1 MFLEEIICANVGC
14 DALMRATRHFKKLG
28 EEVRQ
33 QQEVPLWCAP
43 LLHPSWYITNDSGI
57 PERCAQTSHMFP
69 FGIAAVF
76 TFHPIFHLQH
86 TSAPSCTHAV
96 WLCTFHLLPPTG
108 VLYLIMC
115 HMPSA
120 VRILH
125 FFTQPKSQQ
134 WLWIG
139 TTLTMQLMQQT
150 KRRISSKKNVKWK
163 DIGSNDRKSYPC
175 ELKVG
180 GCSAVLMKGIWYSE
194 VGSIAA

>member
-1 MFLEEIICANVGC
+1 
-14 DALMRATRHFKKLG
+14 MRATRHFKKLG

-33 QQEVPLWCAP
+33 QVPLWCAP

-69 FGIAAVF
+69 FGIAPVF

-115 HMPSA
+115 HSPSA
-120 VRILH
+120 VWILH
-125 FFTQPKSQQ
+125 FFTQECEMKRYWQQ
-134 WLWIG
+134 RQEKLSMWVEGRWLLCCFNERHLILWG
-139 TTLTMQLMQQT
+139 RLHCCLKLPMLHQLTSCVVTT
-150 KRRISSKKNVKWK
+150 INFHSE
-163 DIGSNDRKSYPC
+163 IHSY
-175 ELKVG
+175 V
-180 GCSAVLMKGIWYSE
+180 
-194 VGSIAA
+194 